1 MYCQLTNLLS
11 LIRHSRQLPLTH
23 CRLYSFSEVD
33 IDEISE
39 PENNS
44 YSDRLLHG
52 HRIPVAK
59 ITGLNCNLLP
69 ETLTL
74 TDQQKGLLANELET
88 LLLFYHFHL
97 DFPPDFPPHL
107 RYPFILKLWN
117 ESHVPVPF
125 GVNRIEFCEYN
136 LATCPFPGYCNICT
150 KK

>member
-1 MYCQLTNLLS
+1 MHLHLANIIS
-11 LIRHSRQLPLTH
+11 LIHHSRYHSWNRLRLLRLPNLDT
-23 CRLYSFSEVD
+23 
-33 IDEISE
+33 DEISE